1 MFWVGAEATLALS
14 GGPRG
19 VSGDGGPGVRPIKRT
34 GWRNGAWGD
43 AATPERPLPGRH
55 LFAKRE
61 FGASFGWGRGP
72 PWLPSRVLGGK
83 WWIGDRIWVMSV
95 TAVDVYTPEGYIP
108 PPRPLPGRIKHACQR
123 AHPPRKRA
131 FWGRSVPPCSISP
144 ACTFDR
150 AHTQPSIPRPT
161 PWASAE
167 SQGRLCPDPKHFS
180 NSPFLH
186 VDPPGNRAWGGRTAP
201 CGVKIHRDGQV

>member
-1 MFWVGAEATLALS
+1 MGSLTCMFDP
-14 GGPRG
+14 PR
-19 VSGDGGPGVRPIKRT
+19 KR
-34 GWRNGAWGD
+34 AW
-43 AATPERPLPGRH
+43 
-55 LFAKRE
+55 
-61 FGASFGWGRGP
+61 WGNIAFWG
-72 PWLPSRVLGGK
+72 
-83 WWIGDRIWVMSV
+83 
-95 TAVDVYTPEGYIP
+95 VDVHSSDRHDPYPVSDPPTPPQNPRWKPGWAP
-108 PPRPLPGRIKHACQR
+108 PPPKRGSKFPFCKEVPPG
-123 AHPPRKRA
+123 KRA

-201 CGVKIHRDGQV
+201 WGVKIHRDGQV